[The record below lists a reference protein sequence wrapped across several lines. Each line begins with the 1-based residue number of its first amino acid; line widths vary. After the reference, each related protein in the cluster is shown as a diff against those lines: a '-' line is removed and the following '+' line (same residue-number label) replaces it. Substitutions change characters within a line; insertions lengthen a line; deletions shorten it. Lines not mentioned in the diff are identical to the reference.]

1 MGYPGH
7 PTYWWFEVFT
17 HWLDSNGY
25 LESKPDM

>member
-17 HWLDSNGY
+17 HWLDVNKF
-25 LESKPDM
+25 LVAKAE